1 MLRRSDR
8 SANGQRSTEKQGSDF
23 PPTTIDLSQFSSAP
37 SSMTNSLSPH
47 PTEDW
52 DRTESSA
59 DSSPATTSAPAP
71 SRVVFPSRGGAAD
84 DERDAPTPDALP
96 SHSHRAGCP
105 GKRTLSQL
113 LKLHAEKGTDV
124 HFTSDEAARL
134 EDLLGQWV
142 RFFSPFPP
150 SIFLSVG

>member
-1 MLRRSDR
+1 
-8 SANGQRSTEKQGSDF
+8 
-23 PPTTIDLSQFSSAP
+23 
-37 SSMTNSLSPH
+37 MTNSLSPH

-84 DERDAPTPDALP
+84 DEHDAPTPDALP

>member
-1 MLRRSDR
+1 
-8 SANGQRSTEKQGSDF
+8 
-23 PPTTIDLSQFSSAP
+23 
-37 SSMTNSLSPH
+37 MTNSLSPH

-142 RFFSPFPP
+142 RFFSPFLP